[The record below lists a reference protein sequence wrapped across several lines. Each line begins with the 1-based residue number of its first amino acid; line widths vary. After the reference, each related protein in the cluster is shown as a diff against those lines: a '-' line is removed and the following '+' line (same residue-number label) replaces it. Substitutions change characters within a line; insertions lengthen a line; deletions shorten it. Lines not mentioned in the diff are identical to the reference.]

1 MLDLPPELLLL
12 SGQNK
17 TKIDMKQ
24 RVVITGL
31 GVVSPVGNNIADFW
45 QNLTNGK
52 CGIDFIK
59 GFDEFDLPIKVAGQ
73 VKDFNGEE
81 QGLERNDIR
90 RNDPYCQ
97 FALAAANQAMKDS
110 GLKSGENIAP
120 ERLGTYIGSGI
131 GGMQTFVAETE
142 KLMNEGVGRISPLFV
157 PMMIGNIASGNVAIK
172 YKAQG
177 VCLPVVTACATGT
190 HAAGEAY
197 RAIKHGYADAI
208 IAGGAE
214 ASVHPLA
221 IGGFANS
228 KALSR
233 SEDPLKAS
241 IPFNANRN
249 GFVIAEGA
257 GVVVME
263 SLENAL
269 KRGAHIYA
277 EVVGYGNSCD
287 AHHVTAPSPD
297 GLPASRAIR
306 QSLDEAGFDAEKD
319 TIYINAHGTSTPLND
334 KSETAAIKL
343 ALGEEA
349 ARKAM
354 ISSTKSMTGHMLGA
368 AGAVELI
375 AATLALKEGVVPPT
389 IGLDTPDPECDLDY
403 VPNVARKADVTV
415 AISNSLGFGGHNA
428 CVALRKWNG

>member
-1 MLDLPPELLLL
+1 MEH
-12 SGQNK
+12 
-17 TKIDMKQ
+17 
-24 RVVITGL
+24 RVVITGM
-31 GVVSPVGNNIADFW
+31 GVVCPVGNNLSEFW
-45 QNLTNGK
+45 QNLVDGY
-52 CGIDFIK
+52 CGIDYIK
-59 GFDEFDLPIKVAGQ
+59 GFDEYDLLIKVAGQ
-73 VKDFNGEE
+73 VKNFDPEANGMT
-81 QGLERNDIR
+81 RNDVR
-90 RNDPYCQ
+90 RSDLYCQ
-97 FALAAANQAMKDS
+97 FALAAAHQAMQDS
-110 GLKSGENIAP
+110 GLVSGENVAP
-120 ERLGTYIGSGI
+120 ERLGTYIGAGI
-131 GGMQTFVAETE
+131 GGMNTFVNETG

-172 YKAQG
+172 YNAQG

-233 SEDPLKAS
+233 SEDPKNAS
-241 IPFNANRN
+241 IPFNRNRH

-257 GVVVME
+257 GVLVFE
-263 SLENAL
+263 SLENAQ

-297 GLPASRAIR
+297 GIPAARAIK

-319 TIYINAHGTSTPLND
+319 LLYINAHGTSTPLND
-334 KSETAAIKL
+334 KSETNAIKL

-354 ISSTKSMTGHMLGA
+354 ISSSKSMTGHMLGA
-368 AGAVELI
+368 TGAVELI
-375 AATLALKEGVVPPT
+375 VAALTLKNGVVTPT
-389 IGLDTPDPECDLDY
+389 IGLNEPDPECDLDY

-415 AISNSLGFGGHNA
+415 AISNSLGFGGHNG
-428 CVALRKWNG
+428 CVALRKWSE

>member
-1 MLDLPPELLLL
+1 ME
-12 SGQNK
+12 
-17 TKIDMKQ
+17 Q

-31 GVVSPVGNNIADFW
+31 GVITPIGNSVADFW
-45 QNLTNGK
+45 NNLVAGN
-52 CGIDFIK
+52 CGIDKIK
-59 GFDEFDLPIKVAGQ
+59 GYEEYELPVHVAGQ
-73 VKDFNGEE
+73 VKDFDPAANGLDA
-81 QGLERNDIR
+81 GNVR
-90 RNDPYCQ
+90 RSDMYCQ
-97 FALAAANQAMKDS
+97 FAMAAAYQAMMDS
-110 GLKSGENIAP
+110 GLVSGENVAP

-131 GGMQTFVAETE
+131 GGMQTFVTETG
-142 KLMNEGVGRISPLFV
+142 KLLNEGVHRISPLFV

-172 YKAQG
+172 FNAQG

-190 HAAGEAY
+190 HAIGEAY

-241 IPFNANRN
+241 LPFNLNRG

-257 GVVVME
+257 GVMIME
-263 SLENAL
+263 SLENAQ
-269 KRGAHIYA
+269 KRGAKIYA

-287 AHHVTAPSPD
+287 AHHYTAPRPD
-297 GLPASRAIR
+297 GLAASRAIK

-319 TIYINAHGTSTPLND
+319 VLYINAHGTGTPLND
-334 KSETAAIKL
+334 KSETVAIKL

-349 ARKAM
+349 SRKAM

-368 AGAVELI
+368 TGAVELI
-375 AATLALKEGVVPPT
+375 ASALTLKNGVVTPT
-389 IGLDTPDPECDLDY
+389 IGLDTPDPDCDLDY
-403 VPNVARKADVTV
+403 VPNEARKVDVTI
-415 AISNSLGFGGHNA
+415 AISNSLGFGGHNG
-428 CVALRKWNG
+428 CVALRKWTE

>member
-1 MLDLPPELLLL
+1 ME
-12 SGQNK
+12 
-17 TKIDMKQ
+17 Q

-31 GVVSPVGNNIADFW
+31 GVITPVGNSVADFW
-45 QNLTNGK
+45 NNLVAGN
-52 CGIDFIK
+52 CGIDKIK
-59 GFDEFDLPIKVAGQ
+59 GYEEFDLPIHVAGQ
-73 VKDFNGEE
+73 VKDFDPATNGLDA
-81 QGLERNDIR
+81 GNVR
-90 RNDPYCQ
+90 RSDMYCQ
-97 FALAAANQAMKDS
+97 FAMAAAYQAMMDS
-110 GLKSGENIAP
+110 GLVSGENVEP

-131 GGMQTFVAETE
+131 GGMQTFVAETG
-142 KLMNEGVGRISPLFV
+142 KLLNEGVHRISPLFV

-172 YKAQG
+172 FNAQG

-190 HAAGEAY
+190 HAIGEAY

-241 IPFNANRN
+241 LPFNLNRG
-249 GFVIAEGA
+249 GFVMAEGA
-257 GVVVME
+257 GVMVIE
-263 SLENAL
+263 SLENAQ
-269 KRGAHIYA
+269 KRGAKIYA

-287 AHHVTAPSPD
+287 AHHYTAPRPD
-297 GLPASRAIR
+297 GLAASRAIK

-319 TIYINAHGTSTPLND
+319 LLYINAHGTGTPLND
-334 KSETAAIKL
+334 KSETVAIKL

-368 AGAVELI
+368 TGAVELI
-375 AATLALKEGVVPPT
+375 ASALTLKNGVVTPT
-389 IGLDTPDPECDLDY
+389 IGLDTPDPDCDLDY
-403 VPNVARKADVTV
+403 VPNEARKADVTI
-415 AISNSLGFGGHNA
+415 AISNSLGFGGHNG
-428 CVALRKWNG
+428 CVALRKWSE